1 MMNRFKQKRK
11 HSTQCTCSVCQAPI
25 DVPLGY
31 GSLMPTFIEELS
43 KKERK
48 RRVVLND
55 DVCVLDE
62 EHFFVNGC
70 LELPIIGEDNI
81 FTWNVWVSLSADNFF
96 RMLDAWED
104 PARVELEPMFG
115 WFSTDLPDYPDTINL
130 KTNVHIREVGMR
142 PFIELEPTDH
152 PLAIEQRV
160 GITRERI
167 EHLARNID
175 QRERSRD

>member
-1 MMNRFKQKRK
+1 MLNRFKQKRK
-11 HSTQCTCSVCQAPI
+11 HNAQCTCSVCQAPI

-48 RRVVLND
+48 RRVVLTD

-81 FTWNVWVSLSADNFF
+81 FTWNVWCHSARIISFGCLMRGKTRLVS
-96 RMLDAWED
+96 
-104 PARVELEPMFG
+104 
-115 WFSTDLPDYPDTINL
+115 NL
-130 KTNVHIREVGMR
+130 NRCSVGSQQTC
-142 PFIELEPTDH
+142 PIIPTQS
-152 PLAIEQRV
+152 I
-160 GITRERI
+160 
-167 EHLARNID
+167 
-175 QRERSRD
+175 

>member
-11 HSTQCTCSVCQAPI
+11 HSAQCACSVCQTQI
-25 DVPLGY
+25 DTPLGY
-31 GSLMPTFIEELS
+31 GSLMPTYIEDFS
-43 KKERK
+43 KKDMK
-48 RRVVLND
+48 RRVFLTD
-55 DVCVLDE
+55 DICVLDE

-70 LELPIIGEDNI
+70 LELPIIGEDDV

-104 PARVELEPMFG
+104 PARVGLEPMFG

-152 PLAIEQRV
+152 PLAVEQRE
-160 GITRERI
+160 GISRERI
-167 EHLARNID
+167 EALARSIER
-175 QRERSRD
+175 REQ